1 MPMIQLLLVTNPEK
15 LNSDFKPTYESL
27 FPPDERREWNQ
38 LLDLLYS
45 TQFKLYEIYLQE
57 EFIGF
62 ISVWDLGKFSFIEH
76 FAICAEYQG
85 KGYGTK
91 ALNQVISLVGKPF
104 ILEVEEPL
112 TEPARKRIA
121 FYERVNFFVN
131 AGSYVQ
137 PPYSREKKSIKM
149 LLMSYPLKIES
160 TDFER
165 IKTHIHYQVYK
176 YGSEIP
182 NFE

>member
-1 MPMIQLLLVTNPEK
+1 MIKLLLVTNPEK

-27 FPPDERREWNQ
+27 FSPDERREWNQ
-38 LLDLLYS
+38 LLNLLCNS
-45 TQFKLYEIYLQE
+45 HFKLHEIYLQE
-57 EFIGF
+57 KFIGF
-62 ISVWDLGKFSFIEH
+62 VLVWDLGEFSFIEH

-85 KGYGTK
+85 KGYGTE
-91 ALNQVISLVGKPF
+91 ALNQLISIAVKPF
-104 ILEVEEPL
+104 ILEVEEPS
-112 TEPARKRIA
+112 TEPAKKRIA

-131 AGSYVQ
+131 AVSYFQ

-149 LLMSYPLKIES
+149 LLMSYPLKIEP

-165 IKTHIHYQVYK
+165 IKTHIHHQVYK